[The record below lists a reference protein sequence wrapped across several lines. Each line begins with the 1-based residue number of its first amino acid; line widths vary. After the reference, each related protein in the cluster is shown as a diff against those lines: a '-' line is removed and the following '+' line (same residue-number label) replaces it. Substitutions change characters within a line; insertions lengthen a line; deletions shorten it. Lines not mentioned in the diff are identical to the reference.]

1 MSRLKTLR
9 RHRGPVTSGP
19 LAARYRPKRLL
30 RLGVSAL
37 MTFGGACATAA
48 PEIPRPRPIVVHSG
62 ARIRADHERMKEV
75 NEWVTRE
82 EANIRDD
89 PSFWVITSS
98 TIDEVFPWDGL
109 HVSNDSVTVRLP
121 LGGRDA
127 SLVYNIYAHLHLM
140 VTMGRQEE
148 WLPEAPD
155 AVEYELER
163 AILQRSADAWVLG
176 RTVFDTQ
183 PFGPMDELAFASE
196 GGFLDAFIF
205 TARPDEFAASRA
217 EWARAHPGEIERY
230 RDWFIETFSREP
242 PGLRSN

>member
-1 MSRLKTLR
+1 
-9 RHRGPVTSGP
+9 
-19 LAARYRPKRLL
+19 
-30 RLGVSAL
+30 
-37 MTFGGACATAA
+37 MTFVAACATAA
-48 PEIPRPRPIVVHSG
+48 PEIPRPRPIVIHSG

-82 EANIRDD
+82 ETNIRVD
-89 PSFWVITSS
+89 PSFWVITAS
-98 TIDEVFPWDGL
+98 TLDEIFPWEGL
-109 HVSNDSVTVRLP
+109 HVSNDSVTVQLP

-127 SLVYNIYAHLHLM
+127 SLVYSIYGHLHLM
-140 VTMGRQEE
+140 VSMGRQEE

-183 PFGPMDELAFASE
+183 PFGPMDELAYASE

-217 EWARAHPGEIERY
+217 EWARANPGAIER
-230 RDWFIETFSREP
+230 
-242 PGLRSN
+242 